1 MNKPILISAIVGAI
15 MAGTLAYAETPVE
28 EPATEE
34 TSVEATILENF
45 QSLGVSPTTEETPVE
60 EPATEEEN
68 GTKNDKD
75 KTNSKLKIPEKVAA
89 EKKKVIILYKSE
101 IKNEH
106 IDKLKNMG
114 GKIKH
119 VYSIIPGIAATV
131 DESYIQYLESDENV
145 SQVFEDKEVHALL
158 DGSIPQ
164 INADQA
170 HLNGFS
176 GSGVNVCI
184 IDTGVRDDHPALNP
198 LINEIDFFNDDTN
211 ADDDNGHGTHVAGI
225 VASTDPVI
233 KGVAFGSSLLAAK
246 VLGSDGVGD
255 SSDVV
260 LAIQWCVDNGAD
272 IISMSLGGDT
282 AYSNSSTCD
291 QNEVMAQASNNAV
304 NQGVIVVASSGN
316 DGFNFINA
324 PACASKVIAVGAV
337 NDGDVRAGFSN
348 HGPLLDVVAPGV
360 SINSLDLG
368 TGFTT
373 KSGTSMA
380 APHVAGLLALML
392 QNDPTLQPEE
402 ASMIIKTTAID
413 LGDPGIDL
421 EYGYGRIDASFLI
434 DTIPEPELD
443 VFDILSEELELL
455 IQTEPTEI
463 KNLGSKVS
471 QIAQLISLLE
481 GSDEETHALF
491 LQKFHEY
498 KQEVK
503 NKLSIGQGLQKKL
516 FEQDLDKLELKIKM
530 KSLKLLEQNT
540 QEKKIHVAFDWLKNK
555 KELKKIHSEMTLVKF
570 ANDWKNKDKK
580 LLELETKEASLFKEM
595 MKNEVILSGGKI
607 TDNVLKSINDE
618 VTKKIEKF
626 KPPKDDHK
634 KKDSKKKNYNN
645 NSEGKSKNHGTDDN
659 KSQGNNDNKSQGNN
673 DNKSQGNNENK
684 EKATKSNGSSDKNKG
699 SKA

>member
-1 MNKPILISAIVGAI
+1 LAIVGAI
-15 MAGTLAYAETPVE
+15 MTGTLAYAEASVEATIVENFLSLGRSSTIEPIEEPSTEETPVE
-28 EPATEE
+28 EPA
-34 TSVEATILENF
+34 
-45 QSLGVSPTTEETPVE
+45 TEETPVE

-68 GTKNDKD
+68 GTTNDKD

-89 EKKKVIILYKSE
+89 GEKKVIILYKSE

-119 VYSIIPGIAATV
+119 IYSIIPGIAATV

-170 HLNGFS
+170 HLGGFS

-255 SSDVV
+255 TSDVV

-272 IISMSLGGDT
+272 IISMSLGGDV
-282 AYSNSSTCD
+282 AYSNSSICD

-304 NQGVIVVASSGN
+304 DQGVIVVAASGN
-316 DGFNFINA
+316 DGFNFIIA

-337 NDGDVRAGFSN
+337 NDDDVRAGFSN
-348 HGPLLDVVAPGV
+348 YGPLLDVVAPGV

-373 KSGTSMA
+373 LSGTSMA
-380 APHVAGLLALML
+380 TPHVAGLLALML

-402 ASMIIKTTAID
+402 ASMIIKTTAVD

-434 DTIPEPELD
+434 DTTPEPELD
-443 VFDILSEELELL
+443 VFDILSEEFELL
-455 IQTEPTEI
+455 LQTEPTEI
-463 KNLGSKVS
+463 KNMGSKVS

-503 NKLSIGQGLQKKL
+503 NKLSIGQGSQKKL

-530 KSLKLLEQNT
+530 KSSKLLKQNT
-540 QEKKIHVAFDWLKNK
+540 QEKKIHVAFDWIKNK
-555 KELKKIHSEMTLVKF
+555 KELKEIHSEMTLVKF
-570 ANDWKNKDKK
+570 GKDWKNKGKK
-580 LLELETKEASLFKEM
+580 LLELETKEASLFKEI

-607 TDNVLKSINDE
+607 TDDVLKSINDE
-618 VTKKIEKF
+618 ITKKIEKF

-645 NSEGKSKNHGTDDN
+645 NSQGKSENHGTDDN
-659 KSQGNNDNKSQGNN
+659 KSQSNNDNKSQ
-673 DNKSQGNNENK
+673 SNNENK